1 MPLSQGDFDKI
12 SAIWMLASYDMDAI
26 ITYKGIEYRLGI
38 DEKDAQ
44 GLVKS
49 RPELFSPVIAK
60 DWLKHWKEWVT
71 KGLHYPGWVLKEKET
86 GKDPK
91 ALINSLQIGDVFR
104 SQLRTR
110 GNPNWVWKDD
120 ETPPPGSGPSTHEE
134 VKLGLEHLDRLRKA
148 GAEERAQLWTRVS
161 ILTAFLLPMSALA
174 LTSYLTYKNNVRT
187 SEIAAYDANIKRW
200 ELAERIRKDAY
211 ESSLEAM
218 QAAFDAAR
226 RGDQGEVQKQ
236 IARIRMN
243 LLRLEPLIGDSRNDL
258 WRDYEELSKLLG
270 ASPFP
275 EDAGVQFQ
283 NLSKRLHDRLY
294 NILFGASAAEFNAL
308 SEGPR

>member
-1 MPLSQGDFDKI
+1 MRITEDDLNKI
-12 SAIWMLASYDMDAI
+12 SAVWMMACYDQDAI
-26 ITYKGIEYRLGI
+26 ITFEGIVDRLEI
-38 DEKDAQ
+38 DRDYARR
-44 GLVKS
+44 LVES
-49 RPELFSPVIAK
+49 RPELFSQVVAEDWMK
-60 DWLKHWKEWVT
+60 DWKEWVLNN
-71 KGLHYPGWVLKEKET
+71 KPKHYPGWVLKRPAGQREKS
-86 GKDPK
+86 
-91 ALINSLQIGDVFR
+91 INELKHDKDVFR
-104 SQLRTR
+104 SQIRTR
-110 GNPNWVWKDD
+110 GDAWTDK
-120 ETPPPGSGPSTHEE
+120 TKPPGAGPVDSKQ
-134 VKLGLEHLDRLRKA
+134 VALGLEHLDRLRKA
-148 GAEERAQLWTRVS
+148 GAEERAQFWTRVS
-161 ILTAFLLPMSALA
+161 IVTAFLVPMSALA
-174 LTSYLTYKNNVRT
+174 LTNYLTYKNNVRT
-187 SEIAAYDANIKRW
+187 SEIAAYDTNIKRW

-236 IARIRMN
+236 IARIRIN